1 MFRLIASNTQTGL
14 RPVLLRKVRGNS
26 SGLKLAPNMSLEPSF
41 ECQNHYA
48 VQIARSNSTKAA
60 ASTVSN
66 NLNLNQTIQDSAQFT
81 SASRKDSEKVDEF
94 KDLLL
99 KVGKKRPINGRG
111 RADILRDLQQL
122 FSDDEVKAGLT
133 SDQLQRYA
141 EFLDNF
147 MYQNRRH
154 RLSSSL
160 NRDSDHYQN
169 HTLNNDIALKSA
181 ILDIADGVI
190 RGVLQE
196 NMSSRGL
203 YHLFQAMLQS
213 EVSTELIEL
222 WEAGVNSKERV
233 NQLFLKHDILSIV
246 LPVAYKTKRFTYQDV
261 LRIYEFNT
269 KGKHILCSLMTAMGK
284 IAIQAG
290 DNSRGLDNLESLM
303 KVFEDAPNKL
313 NVVLHSLGDLHLL
326 FIGDC
331 QDIKI
336 AKHFFDKVVNS
347 ELPYKVVLRAPYV
360 ANLLQNSYD
369 TKVPFTTIANIWKLA
384 IDYYT
389 KRGFDA
395 ALNSKYAIVNNTFFK
410 IFFKVYPELNE
421 EAYTTLKQLIATY
434 SKPVDEILI
443 NSILGN
449 YHWNDKVVFKQLVD
463 NFEIHNVQ
471 RTPVSY
477 RVCLKKMGEIED
489 FTNEEILAQWYESL
503 AFLDKQGFN
512 YIPIADW
519 AALRDSTIMSP
530 YSEKRASFYVAVLDA
545 FKNYHQDDKA
555 CLRFVRWFTVRDQA
569 VDKIAPLSLE
579 DSFKNECDIDVVIP
593 SYRSLKEN
601 VNYKAVTKLLFKT
614 HLKHLSI
621 KKAPKLA

>member
-1 MFRLIASNTQTGL
+1 MFRLIASNTQSGL

-26 SGLKLAPNMSLEPSF
+26 GLKLAPNVNLEPSY

-48 VQIARSNSTKAA
+48 VQIARSNSTK
-60 ASTVSN
+60 STTSSVSN
-66 NLNLNQTIQDSAQFT
+66 NLNLNLAILDTTFA
-81 SASRKDSEKVDEF
+81 ARRDSEKVDEF
-94 KDLLL
+94 KDLLQ

-122 FSDDEVKAGLT
+122 FTDDEVKAGLT
-133 SDQLQRYA
+133 SDQIQRYA

-169 HTLNNDIALKSA
+169 YTLNNDIALKSA

-196 NMSSRGL
+196 NISSRGL

-222 WEAGVNSKERV
+222 WEAGVNSKDKV

-246 LPVAYKTKRFTYQDV
+246 LPVAYKSKRFSYQDV
-261 LRIYEFNT
+261 LKIYEFNT
-269 KGKHILCSLMTAMGK
+269 KGKHVLCSLMTAMGK

-303 KVFEDAPNKL
+303 KVFEESPHKL

-336 AKHFFDKVVNS
+336 AKHFFDKVVNA

-360 ANLLQNSYD
+360 ANLLQNSFD
-369 TKVPFTTIANIWKLA
+369 TNVPFSTIANIWKLA

-421 EAYTTLKQLIATY
+421 EAYNTLKQLIATY

-443 NSILGN
+443 NSIIGN
-449 YHWNDKVVFKQLVD
+449 YHWNDKVVFKQLVE
-463 NFEIHNVQ
+463 NFEIHGVQ

-477 RVCLKKMGEIED
+477 RVCLKKMGEIGD

-519 AALRDSTIMSP
+519 AALRDSTIMSAHAD
-530 YSEKRASFYVAVLDA
+530 KRTSFYLKVLDA
-545 FKNYHQDDKA
+545 FKNFHQDDKA
-555 CLRFVRWFTVRDQA
+555 CLRFVRWYTVRDQA
-569 VDKIAPLSLE
+569 VSKIAPLSLE
-579 DSFKNECDIDVVIP
+579 NKVNIDCDIDVEVP
-593 SYRSLKEN
+593 SYRSLREN
-601 VNYKAVTKLLFKT
+601 VNYKAATQLLFKT
-614 HLKHLSI
+614 HLHLS
-621 KKAPKLA
+621 KRR